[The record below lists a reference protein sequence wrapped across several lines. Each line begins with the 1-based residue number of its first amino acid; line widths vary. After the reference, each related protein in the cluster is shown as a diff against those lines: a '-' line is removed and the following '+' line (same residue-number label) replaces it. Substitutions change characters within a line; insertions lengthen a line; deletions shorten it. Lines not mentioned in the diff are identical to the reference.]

1 MTKAKLRLG
10 SFVLR
15 LFEDAMKFPFFKR
28 EPTTLRER
36 LLAALEQAEKAE
48 KVFFVP
54 LGEGFY
60 VYVMPPVYDF
70 AEERD
75 RFNQE
80 AEEARQSVMGDAPLG
95 RYTLINFRDVREGR
109 FPYSDDYQQWADKYA
124 IKLTGQIGLIFMV
137 MANEVRQVIA
147 QECERV
153 RLTCEPQGEW
163 DMVIPGSPKAH
174 TIYVGD
180 LVYEAIGR
188 ATELSELVQE
198 QLANL

>member
-1 MTKAKLRLG
+1 MKL
-10 SFVLR
+10 S
-15 LFEDAMKFPFFKR
+15 FFKR

-36 LLAALEQAEKAE
+36 LSAALEQAEKAE
-48 KVFFVP
+48 KVLFVP

-95 RYTLINFRDVREGR
+95 RYTLVNFRDVRQGR
-109 FPYSDDYQQWADKYA
+109 LPFSDDYQQWAGKRA
-124 IKLTGQIGLIFMV
+124 IKLTGEVGLIFM
-137 MANEVRQVIA
+137 ARADEVRQVIA
-147 QECERV
+147 QECARV
-153 RLTCEPQGEW
+153 GLACEPHDKW
-163 DMVIPGSPKAH
+163 DMHITSGA
-174 TIYVGD
+174 TTYTLYVGD

-188 ATELSELVQE
+188 ATDFRKLVRE
-198 QLANL
+198 RLATL

>member
-1 MTKAKLRLG
+1 
-10 SFVLR
+10 
-15 LFEDAMKFPFFKR
+15 MKFPFFKR

-80 AEEARQSVMGDAPLG
+80 SEEARQSVMGDAPLG
-95 RYTLINFRDVREGR
+95 RYTLVNFRDVRQGR
-109 FPYSDDYQQWADKYA
+109 LPFSDDYQQWAGKRA
-124 IKLTGQIGLIFMV
+124 IKLTGEVGLIFM
-137 MANEVRQVIA
+137 ARAEQVRQVIA
-147 QECERV
+147 QECARV
-153 RLTCEPQGEW
+153 GLACEPHDKW
-163 DMVIPGSPKAH
+163 DMRVTSGAM
-174 TIYVGD
+174 TYTLYVGD
-180 LVYEAIGR
+180 LVYEVIGR
-188 ATELSELVQE
+188 ATELSELVRE
-198 QLANL
+198 RLANL

>member
-1 MTKAKLRLG
+1 MKL
-10 SFVLR
+10 
-15 LFEDAMKFPFFKR
+15 PFFRR

-80 AEEARQSVMGDAPLG
+80 AEEARQAVMGDAPLG
-95 RYTLINFRDVREGR
+95 RYTLVNFRDVRQGR
-109 FPYSDDYQQWADKYA
+109 LPFSDDYQQWAGKRA
-124 IKLTGQIGLIFMV
+124 IKLTGEVGLIFM
-137 MANEVRQVIA
+137 ARADEVRQVIA
-147 QECERV
+147 QECARV
-153 RLTCEPQGEW
+153 GLACEPHDKW
-163 DMVIPGSPKAH
+163 DMHVTSGA
-174 TIYVGD
+174 TTYMLYVGD
-180 LVYEAIGR
+180 LVYEVIGR
-188 ATELSELVQE
+188 ATDFRELVRE
-198 QLANL
+198 RLATL

>member
-1 MTKAKLRLG
+1 
-10 SFVLR
+10 
-15 LFEDAMKFPFFKR
+15 MKFPFLKR

-36 LLAALEQAEKAE
+36 LLAAVEQGLKAE
-48 KVFFVP
+48 KVLFVS

-60 VYVMPPVYDF
+60 VHVMPPVYDF
-70 AEERD
+70 LQDRERVERD
-75 RFNQE
+75 
-80 AEEARQSVMGDAPLG
+80 AAEARRSVMGDAPLG
-95 RYTLINFRDVREGR
+95 RYTLINFRDVREGK

-153 RLTCEPQGEW
+153 GLTCEPQGEW

-188 ATELSELVQE
+188 ATELSELVRE
-198 QLANL
+198 YLAYNIP